1 MLFSPHRTPGC
12 VLHLEVLVVAL
23 LHQRVF
29 VRAHLDKVGGEDP
42 DPARGPTLPPAV
54 LHLAQE
60 LEHLVSLQLQL
71 VIVHR
76 LQMFFFTTR
85 LHMDCAA
92 HLVGEQ
98 HPALLLGP
106 QGHPGPG
113 LGRGAG
119 GGGRQH
125 LDKATVTIKTTN
137 ISEPPLR
144 LVATTTTT
152 HCPCPYRNYATGNEL

>member
-1 MLFSPHRTPGC
+1 MF
-12 VLHLEVLVVAL
+12 L
-23 LHQRVF
+23 L
-29 VRAHLDKVGGEDP
+29 
-42 DPARGPTLPPAV
+42 
-54 LHLAQE
+54 
-60 LEHLVSLQLQL
+60 
-71 VIVHR
+71 
-76 LQMFFFTTR
+76 TTR
-85 LHMDCAA
+85 LHTDRAA

-106 QGHPGPG
+106 HGHPGPG

-144 LVATTTTT
+144 LVATTTT
-152 HCPCPYRNYATGNEL
+152 HCPCPLSIQKLCYRKLTMKIQIELSGVVSLLYVPDCGLLAIKCRQWVWATGF

>member
-1 MLFSPHRTPGC
+1 MLFPPHRTPRC

-42 DPARGPTLPPAV
+42 DPARGSPLPPAV
-54 LHLAQE
+54 LHLAEE
-60 LEHLVSLQLQL
+60 LEHLVRLQLQL
-71 VIVHR
+71 VVVHG
-76 LQMFFFTTR
+76 LQVFLFNTR
-85 LHMDCAA
+85 LHTDRAG

-106 QGHPGPG
+106 HGHPGPG

-125 LDKATVTIKTTN
+125 LNMATVTIKLECWN
-137 ISEPPLR
+137 W
-144 LVATTTTT
+144 V
-152 HCPCPYRNYATGNEL
+152 